1 MDKDFNFKRAVT
13 HSTIFHADEVFGVAL
28 CRMINPEIQIIRTLE
43 PEKYADDETL
53 IFDIGMGK
61 YDHHQPDKAVR
72 PITDGYYLDK
82 KGLRQPI
89 PYCAFG
95 LLWRDFGHY
104 LCSTHL
110 SWERVDRELV
120 IPIDKADNGV
130 GTNPLSLMI
139 KNMNPAWDRKS
150 LKLPLVGVTYGLKS
164 TSRELVDGI
173 DFIDD
178 AFNWAVMVAMSCLS
192 ATVAQAEASVR
203 ALIGVSEAYLSS
215 PSEKILVMDKYMP
228 YLDAIKSDKYKDC
241 LFVVYPSQRGGW
253 NVQTLPKEPGVLENR
268 MDFPKDWLGHA
279 DAERGIHFAHPSNFL
294 IACDTKEQ
302 AIKVAEE
309 AIDIGSSEATC
320 VYSI

>member
-1 MDKDFNFKRAVT
+1 MNKDFNFKRAVT
-13 HSTIFHADEVFGVAL
+13 HSTVFHADEAFGVGL
-28 CRMINPEIQIIRTLE
+28 CRMINPDIQVIRTLE
-43 PEKYADDETL
+43 PEKYADDETI
-53 IFDIGMGK
+53 IFDIGMGE

-82 KGLRQPI
+82 DKLRQPI

-95 LLWRDFGHY
+95 LLWRDFGHI
-104 LCSTHL
+104 LCPTQL
-110 SWERVDRELV
+110 AWERVDRELV

-130 GTNPLSLMI
+130 GTNPLSQMI
-139 KNMNPAWDRKS
+139 KNMNPAWDQKS
-150 LKLPLVGVTYGLKS
+150 LRLPLRGLQDPHS
-164 TSRELVDGI
+164 ENPIDGI

-178 AFNWAVMVAMSCLS
+178 SFNRAVVLAMTCLS
-192 ATVAQAEASVR
+192 ATVKQANASAR
-203 ALIGVSEAYLSS
+203 AVLAVSEAYLSS

-268 MDFPKDWLGHA
+268 MDFPTNWLGHA